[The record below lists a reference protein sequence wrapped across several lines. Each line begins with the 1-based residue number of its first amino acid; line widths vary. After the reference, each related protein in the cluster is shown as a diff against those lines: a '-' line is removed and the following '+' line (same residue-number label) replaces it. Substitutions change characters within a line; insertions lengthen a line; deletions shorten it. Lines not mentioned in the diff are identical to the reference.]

1 MKKLSK
7 LLALLLSLLMILSLF
22 AACGDDKKD
31 DDDKDDTSV
40 SDEKDKDDKD
50 EDEDED
56 KDDKKDKDNKKD
68 EEEEAISAEDM
79 LIGEWETSVDTGAGA
94 YLDLSL
100 IFEDDGTAYFYL
112 TKKSYDKMMDE
123 IILTQMADVTDE
135 EIEAEGFA
143 SREEAEEFVREML
156 EEEMPYEDTAAEF
169 EDDFTWELDGDT
181 LTIET
186 DDGGIS
192 TAETKL
198 SKGKTTFTLVD
209 EDGGAELDFT
219 KIN

>member
-7 LLALLLSLLMILSLF
+7 LMALLLSLLIILSLF
-22 AACGDDKKD
+22 AACGDDKENKTTEMPSHEG
-31 DDDKDDTSV
+31 TSA
-40 SDEKDKDDKD
+40 EKDNPTG
-50 EDEDED
+50 E
-56 KDDKKDKDNKKD
+56 NL
-68 EEEEAISAEDM
+68 
-79 LIGEWETSVDTGAGA
+79 LIGVWGTDYITQTNFSPIVMQYT
-94 YLDLSL
+94 
-100 IFEDDGTAYFYL
+100 FEKDGTWHSTIAKEVYDIMIEQTSENLMSNTNLDPDTLYEKIAEMGYNIEEL
-112 TKKSYDKMMDE
+112 DIRDILEILATKSYGDYDSWVSE
-123 IILTQMADVTDE
+123 YQ
-135 EIEAEGFA
+135 
-143 SREEAEEFVREML
+143 
-156 EEEMPYEDTAAEF
+156 
-169 EDDFTWELDGDT
+169 FTGTWTLDGDT

>member
-1 MKKLSK
+1 M
-7 LLALLLSLLMILSLF
+7 ALLLSLLMILSLF

-56 KDDKKDKDNKKD
+56 EDKDDKKDKDNKKD
-68 EEEEAISAEDM
+68 EEEDEAASAEDM

-94 YLDLSL
+94 YLNLSL

-123 IILTQMADVTDE
+123 IISTQMADVTDE

-156 EEEMPYEDTAAEF
+156 EEEMPYVDTAAEF

-209 EDGGAELDFT
+209 EDGGTELDFT

>member
-7 LLALLLSLLMILSLF
+7 LIALLLSLLMILSLF

-31 DDDKDDTSV
+31 DDDKEDKSV
-40 SDEKDKDDKD
+40 SDEKDKDNKNDDKY

-56 KDDKKDKDNKKD
+56 V
-68 EEEEAISAEDM
+68 AVSAEDM

-94 YLDLSL
+94 YLNLSL

-123 IILTQMADVTDE
+123 IISTQMADVTDE

-156 EEEMPYEDTAAEF
+156 EEEMPYVDTAAEF

-209 EDGGAELDFT
+209 EDGGTELDFT

>member
-7 LLALLLSLLMILSLF
+7 LMALLLSLLMILSLF

-31 DDDKDDTSV
+31 
-40 SDEKDKDDKD
+40 KDK
-50 EDEDED
+50 
-56 KDDKKDKDNKKD
+56 KKD
-68 EEEEAISAEDM
+68 EEEDEAASAEDM

-94 YLDLSL
+94 YLNLSL
-100 IFEDDGTAYFYL
+100 IFEDDGTAYFNL
-112 TKKSYDKMMDE
+112 SKKNYNKMIDE
-123 IILTQMADVTDE
+123 FIASELDGVTDE
-135 EIEAEGFA
+135 DIEAEGFA
-143 SREEAEEFVREML
+143 SREEAEEYVREMI
-156 EEEMPYEDTAAEF
+156 EAEVPYEDIAAQF
-169 EDDFTWELDGDT
+169 EASFTWELDGDT

-209 EDGGAELDFT
+209 EDGGTELDFT